1 MTDAPKHP
9 TNPDPANE
17 LASDQFADRSAGFS
31 QCARHLRH
39 RRHHHHGRRGRRK
52 ALWADL
58 QFVCFGVAE
67 SAAGA
72 LEPGDVFSS
81 LSIFQNASHFA
92 VNVLGASQQ
101 ALANKFAKSSDDK
114 FAGVEWTPGLGNAP
128 LLADSV
134 ANFQCRAANRYY
146 GGDHVI
152 FLGAVEA
159 YSYNRQEPLLFARG
173 GYGRFLGRRHFGGR
187 QVMSKKAPPKRAR
200 AKQKRLSPDDRR
212 KEFVAKATEFFS
224 EEGFGGG
231 TRDLARRLGVTQP
244 LLYRYFPSK
253 DDLIKE
259 VYRTVYLEPLDTGWE
274 KLLTDRSRPIRDR
287 LQEFYNAY
295 TKVIFTR
302 KWLRIYLYSGLKGLD
317 INRWYVG
324 VVRDKI
330 LTRIIRE
337 CRHEAGLPV
346 QSKPTASELEMA
358 WVFHSGIFYYG
369 VRKYIYES
377 PVLED
382 KEQMISDALDVFLA
396 GFERV
401 FGTSGRP
408 RRARR

>member
-1 MTDAPKHP
+1 
-9 TNPDPANE
+9 
-17 LASDQFADRSAGFS
+17 
-31 QCARHLRH
+31 
-39 RRHHHHGRRGRRK
+39 
-52 ALWADL
+52 
-58 QFVCFGVAE
+58 
-67 SAAGA
+67 
-72 LEPGDVFSS
+72 
-81 LSIFQNASHFA
+81 
-92 VNVLGASQQ
+92 
-101 ALANKFAKSSDDK
+101 
-114 FAGVEWTPGLGNAP
+114 
-128 LLADSV
+128 
-134 ANFQCRAANRYY
+134 
-146 GGDHVI
+146 
-152 FLGAVEA
+152 
-159 YSYNRQEPLLFARG
+159 
-173 GYGRFLGRRHFGGR
+173 
-187 QVMSKKAPPKRAR
+187 MSKKPPPKLAR

-212 KEFVAKATEFFS
+212 REFVAKATEFFS

-274 KLLTDRSRPIRDR
+274 NLLSDRSRPIRGR

-330 LTRIIRE
+330 LTRIVRE
-337 CRHEAGLPV
+337 CRHEAGLPA
-346 QSKPTASELEMA
+346 QSKPTAAELEMA

-369 VRKYIYES
+369 VRKDIYES

-382 KEQMISDALDVFLA
+382 KEQVISDALDVFLA
-396 GFERV
+396 GFGQV
-401 FGTSGRP
+401 FAKP
-408 RRARR
+408 DAARRAPVKAVG